1 MKHFRTLSLILFAVL
16 MALAAGAQSPQY
28 QEAMAKQVALLDE
41 GSSYNPQTML
51 EISNTFERIG
61 ATEKDQ
67 WLPYYYA
74 AYAQVMSAFMQE
86 NDKEKMDALADQA
99 EVNIGKAEALQPDN
113 DEIACIKSM
122 IATVRISVDPPTRGQ
137 QYGPESGAQLMK
149 ARELNPGNPRVYLLE
164 GQALYYTPEQFGG
177 DKVKAKKVLEEALQK
192 FAAFKPASNI
202 APHWGEARVKQ
213 LLAEM
218 N

>member
-1 MKHFRTLSLILFAVL
+1 MKHLRTLSLTLFAL
-16 MALAAGAQSPQY
+16 LTALVAGAQSPQY

-51 EISNTFERIG
+51 EISNTFERIA
-61 ATEKDQ
+61 ATEQNQ

-86 NDKEKMDALADQA
+86 NDKDKMDALADKA
-99 EVNIGKAEALQPDN
+99 DMNIGKAEALQPDN
-113 DEIACIKSM
+113 DEIACIKSL
-122 IATVRISVDPPTRGQ
+122 IATVRISVDPPSRGQ
-137 QYGPESGAQLMK
+137 QYGPESGAQLVK
-149 ARELNPGNPRVYLLE
+149 AKQLNPENPRVYLLE

-177 DKVKAKKVLEEALQK
+177 DKVKAKEVLEQALQK
-192 FAAFKPASNI
+192 FTAFKPASNI
-202 APHWGEARVKQ
+202 APHWGEARAKQ